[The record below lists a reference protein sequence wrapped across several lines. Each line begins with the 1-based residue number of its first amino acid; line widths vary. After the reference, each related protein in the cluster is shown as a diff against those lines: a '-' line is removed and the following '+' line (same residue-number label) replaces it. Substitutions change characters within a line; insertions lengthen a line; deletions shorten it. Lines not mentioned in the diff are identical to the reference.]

1 MWITDQITELC
12 VDDFA
17 LRKGST
23 YGTILIDSK
32 SHRVIDLIPSRE
44 RKDVAKKLAEYPNL
58 KVVSRDG
65 SPAYAAAI
73 STANPE
79 ILQISD
85 RFHLLKGLTEAC
97 RYILQ
102 GLFKAKIAIQKPEGP
117 AGKPSEYNSSYW
129 EKETKKDAPERTHE
143 KNLARKTEAVG
154 EIRRLSAE
162 GLGISEIVRET
173 GKSYATVKKYLQ
185 KEYNPENAGYGRKQP
200 SKLKP
205 YEARIKEMLK
215 RKCTFQEIER
225 AIREEGYD
233 GAASTIRMYATRERR
248 LIKQVSGNREKDIM
262 ERRWVVKLLY
272 QPMEKV
278 EGLDKGQLERLLEEY
293 PIVQDIY
300 DLVGS
305 FREILFSKKGEDLEA
320 WLEEA
325 DRLGLDEIKSF
336 ANGLR
341 RDLEAVK
348 NAASHDY
355 NNGLAEGSVNKLKL
369 VKRKMYGRCSFE
381 TLRKKMLLQE
391 YYKISQ
397 QT

>member
-1 MWITDQITELC
+1 M
-12 VDDFA
+12 DDFA
-17 LRKGST
+17 LRRGST

-44 RKDVAKKLAEYPNL
+44 RKEVAEKLAEYPNL

-65 SPAYAAAI
+65 SPTYAAAI
-73 STANPE
+73 SSANPE
-79 ILQISD
+79 ILQVSD

-102 GLFKAKIAIQKPEGP
+102 GLFKANIAIQKPEGP
-117 AGKPSEYNSSYW
+117 AGKTSEYNSSYW
-129 EKETKKDAPERTHE
+129 EKGTKKDAPERIHE
-143 KNLARKTEAVG
+143 KNLARKTEAVE

-162 GLGISEIVRET
+162 GRGISEIVRET

-185 KEYNPENAGYGRKQP
+185 KGYDPEHAGYGRKQL

-205 YEARIKEMLK
+205 YEARIKEMLEN
-215 RKCTFQEIER
+215 KCTFKEIER

-248 LIKQVSGNREKDIM
+248 LIKQASGNREKDII
-262 ERRWVVKLLY
+262 ERRWLVKLLY
-272 QPMEKV
+272 KPMEKV
-278 EGLDKGQLERLLEEY
+278 EGLDKGLLERLLEEY

-305 FREILFSKKGEDLEA
+305 FREILFSKKGEDLDA

-369 VKRKMYGRCSFE
+369 VKQKMYGRCSFE

>member
-200 SKLKP
+200 SKL
-205 YEARIKEMLK
+205 Y
-215 RKCTFQEIER
+215 
-225 AIREEGYD
+225 
-233 GAASTIRMYATRERR
+233 
-248 LIKQVSGNREKDIM
+248 
-262 ERRWVVKLLY
+262 
-272 QPMEKV
+272 
-278 EGLDKGQLERLLEEY
+278 
-293 PIVQDIY
+293 
-300 DLVGS
+300 
-305 FREILFSKKGEDLEA
+305 
-320 WLEEA
+320 
-325 DRLGLDEIKSF
+325 
-336 ANGLR
+336 
-341 RDLEAVK
+341 
-348 NAASHDY
+348 
-355 NNGLAEGSVNKLKL
+355 
-369 VKRKMYGRCSFE
+369 
-381 TLRKKMLLQE
+381 
-391 YYKISQ
+391 
-397 QT
+397 